1 MADQVAG
8 DTAPLAR
15 AERHPERRLLESFGR
30 GRLSAADDRAIVR
43 HLLLG
48 CPKCVRITARLL
60 PVAGL
65 ALDGAEADLAG
76 AVTASPL
83 KVADLMDRG
92 ALFDYTAAFAAVRRE
107 LARRQAAL
115 TAEQAA
121 APDLLHE
128 LARHSFDRQ
137 WILVTSTP
145 RFHTWSF
152 CDLLLEASR
161 EWGFQDPG
169 RALELAELGA
179 TVAAHLSRATYGS
192 ARVNDLSARAWATL
206 ANAERIRS
214 DFRSA
219 EKGFLRAER
228 LLKSGT
234 GDPLEKARVLLLK
247 ASLRGNQQRFEEAF
261 RLLDRV
267 VAIGRHCGDL
277 HLCGKALITKGFIC
291 GIAERPA
298 DAIRA
303 LEEGSELVDSE
314 AEPRLLVAARHNL
327 ILYLNELGRQG
338 EALALLERTRPLY
351 AELGDRMNLVRLRWL
366 EGKIALAAS
375 RLAEAE
381 PLLVQVGAELAQ
393 LDLSYDAALV
403 SLDLALVYVR
413 QGRHAEVRR
422 LAEEMIPIFQSRD
435 VHREA
440 IAALIVF
447 QKAAEMERV
456 TLGLVRELSEFLRK
470 CRETPGLRFRDPL

>member
-1 MADQVAG
+1 MAEIF
-8 DTAPLAR
+8 
-15 AERHPERRLLESFGR
+15 ERHPDRRELEGFGR
-30 GRLSAADDRAIVR
+30 GLLSATKNRAIVR

-48 CPKCVRITARLL
+48 CSRCVRFTSRLL
-60 PVAGL
+60 PVA
-65 ALDGAEADLAG
+65 ALRVEEADDLAG
-76 AVTASPL
+76 GALAASQL
-83 KVADLMDRG
+83 AERSE
-92 ALFDYTAAFAAVRRE
+92 LFDYTATFAAVRRE

-115 TAEQAA
+115 TAEQAE
-121 APDLLHE
+121 APALLEE
-128 LARHSFDRQ
+128 LARHPFDRQ
-137 WILVTSTP
+137 WILVANTR
-145 RFHTWSF
+145 RFHTWAF

-179 TVAAHLSRATYGS
+179 TVAAYLPRATYGP
-192 ARVNDLSARAWATL
+192 ARVSDLSARAWATL

-228 LLKSGT
+228 LLKNGT

-247 ASLRGNQQRFEEAF
+247 ASLRGNQQRFDEAF

-267 VAIGRHCGDL
+267 VTIGRHCGDL
-277 HLCGKALITKGFIC
+277 HLCGKALIAKGFIC
-291 GIAERPA
+291 GIAERPGE
-298 DAIRA
+298 AIHA
-303 LEEGSELVDSE
+303 LAEGSELVDSV

-327 ILYLNELGRQG
+327 MLYLNELGRQS

-351 AELGDRMNLVRLRWL
+351 VELGDRMNLVRLRWL
-366 EGKIALAAS
+366 EGKIALASGELEA
-375 RLAEAE
+375 AE
-381 PLLVQVGAELAQ
+381 PLLQQVGTELAQ
-393 LDLSYDAALV
+393 LELSYDAALL
-403 SLDLALVYVR
+403 SLDLALLYTR
-413 QGRHAEVRR
+413 QGRSAEVRR
-422 LAEEMIPIFQSRD
+422 LAEQMIPIFQSRD

-456 TLGLVRELSEFLRK
+456 TLGLLRELSDFLRK

>member
-1 MADQVAG
+1 MSEKVEIE
-8 DTAPLAR
+8 AR
-15 AERHPERRLLESFGR
+15 IERHPDRAELLSFGR
-30 GRLSAADDRAIVR
+30 GLLSAAENRAVVR

-48 CPKCVRITARLL
+48 CPRCLRFTARLL
-60 PVAGL
+60 PVGF
-65 ALDGAEADLAG
+65 DGAEDG
-76 AVTASPL
+76 AAPGPEGRETLES
-83 KVADLMDRG
+83 G
-92 ALFDYTAAFAAVRRE
+92 SLFDYADAFAAARRE

-121 APDLLHE
+121 APALLAE
-128 LARHSFDRQ
+128 LSRHPFDRQ
-137 WILVTSTP
+137 WILATSTP

-152 CDLLLEASR
+152 CDLLLESSR

-179 TVAAHLSRATYGS
+179 TVAAHLSHAAYGA
-192 ARVNDLSARAWATL
+192 ARVSDLSARAWATL

-219 EKGFLRAER
+219 EKGFLSAER

-247 ASLRGNQQRFEEAF
+247 ASLRGNQRRFDEAF

-267 VAIGRHCGDL
+267 VAIGRRCGDP
-277 HLCGKALITKGFIC
+277 HLCGKALITKGFLC
-291 GIAERPA
+291 GLAERPA
-298 DAIRA
+298 AAIAA
-303 LEEGSELVDSE
+303 LTEGSALVDHA

-327 ILYLNELGRQG
+327 ILLLNDLGREG

-366 EGKIALAAS
+366 EGKIALAAG
-375 RLAEAE
+375 RLADAE
-381 PLLVQVGAELAQ
+381 PLLLAVGADLAELE
-393 LDLSYDAALV
+393 LGYDAALL
-403 SLDLALVYVR
+403 SLDLALLYTR
-413 QGRHAEVRR
+413 QGRNAEVRR
-422 LAEEMIPIFQSRD
+422 LAAEMIPVFRSRD

-440 IAALIVF
+440 TAALIVF

-456 TLGLVRELSEFLRK
+456 TLGLVRELSDFLRK
-470 CRETPGLRFRDPL
+470 TRETPGLRFRNPL

>member
-1 MADQVAG
+1 MVEMDGRV
-8 DTAPLAR
+8 
-15 AERHPERRLLESFGR
+15 EMHPDRRELESFGR
-30 GRLSAADDRAIVR
+30 GLLSVAENRAIVR

-48 CPKCVRITARLL
+48 CRRCVRITSRLL

-65 ALDGAEADLAG
+65 ALEALALSPETAE
-76 AVTASPL
+76 
-83 KVADLMDRG
+83 RG
-92 ALFDYTAAFAAVRRE
+92 ELFDYTAAFAAARRE

-115 TAEQAA
+115 TAEQAE
-121 APDLLHE
+121 APALLDE
-128 LARHSFDRQ
+128 LARQPFDRQ
-137 WILVTSTP
+137 WILVTTTP

-179 TVAAHLSRATYGS
+179 TVAAHLPHASYGP
-192 ARVNDLSARAWATL
+192 ARVSDLSARAWATL

-219 EKGFLRAER
+219 EKGFVRAER
-228 LLKSGT
+228 LLKHGT

-277 HLCGKALITKGFIC
+277 HLCGKALIAKGFIC
-291 GIAERPA
+291 GIAEQPA
-298 DAIRA
+298 DAVLA
-303 LEEGSELVDSE
+303 LEEGSALVDSA

-327 ILYLNELGRQG
+327 ILYLNELGREN

-351 AELGDRMNLVRLRWL
+351 VELGDRMNLVRLRWL
-366 EGKIALAAS
+366 EGKMALAS
-375 RLAEAE
+375 GRLGEAE
-381 PLLVQVGAELAQ
+381 PLLAQVGTELAQ
-393 LDLSYDAALV
+393 LGLSYDAALL
-403 SLDLALVYVR
+403 SLDLALLYTG

-422 LAEEMIPIFQSRD
+422 LAEELIPIFQSRD

-456 TLGLVRELSEFLRK
+456 TLGLLHELSEFLRK